1 MDWKASMMDMNEII
15 KCRVCEKELK
25 AKDLAIHSF
34 LCYKKFKWAKK
45 IKKLN
50 NDMFQLDFQLI
61 RKRLSE
67 ETSTFVETS
76 FFCNLFKP
84 FNVN

>member
-1 MDWKASMMDMNEII
+1 MNEIL

-45 IKKLN
+45 IIKIN
-50 NDMFQLDFQLI
+50 NDMFQLDFQSI
-61 RKRLSE
+61 RKRFSE
-67 ETSTFVETS
+67 ETPTFVENNS
-76 FFCNLFKP
+76 FCNLFKS
-84 FNVN
+84 FNVI